1 MFTFAQD
8 DIRKRKIS
16 QEQKPGAAVKGKSSP
31 TTKKDEDSDDDDDV
45 GVYEA
50 LWDAISP
57 PLPQRTSSIQGKD
70 VRRIQQRLYHI
81 DDFNLLK
88 VLGKG
93 SFGKVLCH
101 IEKLLNLIRY
111 KQARLLC
118 YWTFHATF
126 LN

>member
-1 MFTFAQD
+1 MFILVQD
-8 DIRKRKIS
+8 NIRKRKIS
-16 QEQKPGAAVKGKSSP
+16 QEQKPGVMGKGKSSP
-31 TTKKDEDSDDDDDV
+31 TTKKEEDSDDDDV

-57 PLPQRTSSIQGKD
+57 PLPQRTVSIQGKD

-93 SFGKVLCH
+93 SFGKVMFCSLVSAT
-101 IEKLLNLIRY
+101 IQVKLLSSSF
-111 KQARLLC
+111 LLYC
-118 YWTFHATF
+118 SLRCA
-126 LN
+126 

>member
-1 MFTFAQD
+1 MA
-8 DIRKRKIS
+8 
-16 QEQKPGAAVKGKSSP
+16 GKGKSSP
-31 TTKKDEDSDDDDDV
+31 TSKTDEESDDDDDDV

-93 SFGKVLCH
+93 SFGKVL
-101 IEKLLNLIRY
+101 
-111 KQARLLC
+111 
-118 YWTFHATF
+118 F
-126 LN
+126 LEYSVL